1 MKYKK
6 INEIERKMIFE
17 AHQEDRNWREVARS
31 LGVNEKTAYIW
42 LRNEQASP
50 KRRGGSQTK
59 KTQAIVDF
67 LTSLI
72 EEKPSITLREMQEN
86 IRCSFNF
93 TLGIN
98 TVKNWLD
105 GELFSLK
112 NMMPTVDNMNK
123 EENRVKRA
131 EYIQKTFRCKVWRKN
146 LGMDR

>member
-31 LGVNEKTAYIW
+31 LGVNEKTAYVW

-72 EEKPSITLREMQEN
+72 EEKPSLPY
-86 IRCSFNF
+86 
-93 TLGIN
+93 
-98 TVKNWLD
+98 VKCKKIYAVASI
-105 GELFSLK
+105 SLW
-112 NMMPTVDNMNK
+112 
-123 EENRVKRA
+123 A
-131 EYIQKTFRCKVWRKN
+131 SIQ
-146 LGMDR
+146 